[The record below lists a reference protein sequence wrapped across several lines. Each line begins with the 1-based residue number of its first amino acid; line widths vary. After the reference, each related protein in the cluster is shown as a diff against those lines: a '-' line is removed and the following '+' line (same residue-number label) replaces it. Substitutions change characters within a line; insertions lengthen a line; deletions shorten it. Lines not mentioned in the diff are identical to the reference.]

1 MPTDHR
7 PGMRIEIRPCIAP
20 DGRQAV
26 LFQADEFHLIVPP
39 GDALEWARDLAAV
52 ARGILAERN

>member
-1 MPTDHR
+1 
-7 PGMRIEIRPCIAP
+7 MRIEIRPCIAP